1 MELSASV
8 VAACTAALT
17 ALHLLRRKYAGVGDE
32 YAVQPICD
40 ENATVS
46 ALRAAL
52 TREKRERRAER
63 AGRTKAERRLR
74 ELEASGG
81 GGVSSS
87 TSSAFA
93 VPTAP
98 QYIIGNVRTCFPD
111 RRGVPRQP
119 ILCPATRG
127 RIKFVNAVAPASFE
141 GLDAFSHIWVVW
153 LFHENTNLHKGG
165 TRRTTF
171 SPAKV
176 APPQNGGAKVGVFS
190 CRTPH
195 RPNAIGLSV
204 VRLDAVD
211 CAKRTLHVSGIDFVD
226 GTPVLDVKPFLPLDV
241 VPAAELTV
249 PPQFS
254 GADGAGGIPRRAVVF
269 SPAAEAALVRL
280 APRTQFYPERD
291 GAVLRAAVQQ
301 VLALDIRARRHGRGK
316 ATGAATFRCTFDTLV
331 FEFTTSDA
339 TINVIS
345 VEPAALVKRRADAA
359 AAAAA
364 AAADA
369 KAEAEA

>member
-1 MELSASV
+1 MELSVAS
-8 VAACTAALT
+8 CALA
-17 ALHLLRRKYAGVGDE
+17 ALHLLRRRHVGGGDADVLP
-32 YAVQPICD
+32 AVMTD
-40 ENATVS
+40 SNSTVA

-52 TREKRERRAER
+52 THEKRERRAER

-74 ELEASGG
+74 ELEACGGSGG
-81 GGVSSS
+81 SACE
-87 TSSAFA
+87 SSAFA

-98 QYIIGNVRTCFPD
+98 QYIVGTIRTCFPD

-127 RIKFVNAVAPASFE
+127 RIQFVNAVAPASLE
-141 GLDAFSHIWVVW
+141 GLEAFSHIWVVW
-153 LFHENTNLHKGG
+153 LFHENTNLHKAGS
-165 TRRTTF
+165 RRTTF

-176 APPQNGGAKVGVFS
+176 APPQNGGTKVGVFS

-254 GADGAGGIPRRAVVF
+254 GVAGAGGIARRAVVF
-269 SPAAEAALVRL
+269 SPVAEAALVRL

-316 ATGAATFRCTFDTLV
+316 ATGAATFRCTFDNLM

-339 TINVIS
+339 TIDVTS
-345 VEPAALVKRRADAA
+345 VEPAALVKRRAEAV
-359 AAAAA
+359 AAA

-369 KAEAEA
+369 NADA